1 MSSPGRTGGCGVW
14 SECHSKT
21 RGVPKARGR
30 RPRLASF
37 DEETVSRVSWALQR
51 RRSQDEQEEG
61 SKEKKAAQIEKG
73 CAGRALREAVLS
85 SLEEGIHTAACHSG
99 VSAGAVFAVRE
110 EELCTSDSKWM
121 EEKDN
126 PRPDSASLRHLN
138 ELCGVKQECAWT
150 PRDMREALKLILIHG
165 EQVGVAGACVK

>member
-1 MSSPGRTGGCGVW
+1 MRSRNP
-14 SECHSKT
+14 
-21 RGVPKARGR
+21 
-30 RPRLASF
+30 SF
-37 DEETVSRVSWALQR
+37 DEETIARVGKALQR
-51 RRSQDEQEEG
+51 RRSQDELDEE
-61 SKEKKAAQIEKG
+61 SNEKKDAQIEKD
-73 CAGRALREAVLS
+73 AQAAHSIALREAVLS
-85 SLEEGIHTAACHSG
+85 SLDGTKIHAAARHSG
-99 VSAGAVFAVRE
+99 VSAAAVFAVQ

-121 EEKDN
+121 EEKEN